1 MKKEMIAKYGGIR
14 SRSGKEP
21 KEGEGHKERYVDDD
35 IIKGWDNE
43 AKEKMKYLKTDEDK
57 AEL

>member
-21 KEGEGHKERYVDDD
+21 AEGEGSKERYVD
-35 IIKGWDNE
+35 
-43 AKEKMKYLKTDEDK
+43 
-57 AEL
+57 